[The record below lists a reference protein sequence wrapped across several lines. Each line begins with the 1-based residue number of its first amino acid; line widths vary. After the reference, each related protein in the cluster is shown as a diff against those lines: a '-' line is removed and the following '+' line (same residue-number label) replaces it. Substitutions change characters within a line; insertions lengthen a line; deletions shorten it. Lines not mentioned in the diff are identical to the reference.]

1 MTSAEIIEEIKRL
14 PAKEKASVL
23 EFAREEFES
32 RRLTPE
38 ELMDVA
44 QRMVDAEDPAE
55 GDRLQE
61 ELIRGFYGRKPN
73 AKGQAR

>member
-14 PAKEKASVL
+14 PEKEKANVL
-23 EFAREEFES
+23 QFAREEFES

-44 QRMVDAEDPAE
+44 RRMVDAEDPTE
-55 GDRLQE
+55 GDRLQRS
-61 ELIRGFYGRKPN
+61 IISQCNKDSPRCG
-73 AKGQAR
+73 

>member
-1 MTSAEIIEEIKRL
+1 MNGDEVRRAINSLSVEERRRL
-14 PAKEKASVL
+14 QEFVREAS
-23 EFAREEFES
+23 EC

-38 ELMDVA
+38 ELGELA
-44 QRMVDAEDPAE
+44 QRMVDAKDPAE

-73 AKGQAR
+73 AET